1 MDLLLFVQ
9 QVGFPIAVAVY
20 VIMRLEPKIDRLIEN
35 QVQLNAVVLHGMA
48 PGSVRGSGREGN

>member
-9 QVGFPIAVAVY
+9 QVGFPVAVAIY
-20 VIMRLEPKIDRLIEN
+20 VMMRLEPKIDRLIEN

-48 PGSVRGSGREGN
+48 PAAPRPAAREGE